1 MCSCP
6 TLNTDPRMKLIKKE
20 KIFSRVDLSYDKYIM
35 FSSSV
40 LCIIYARHYHYI
52 SKFNKVKLEFTLVR
66 FTL

>member
-1 MCSCP
+1 
-6 TLNTDPRMKLIKKE
+6 MKLIKKE

-40 LCIIYARHYHYI
+40 LCINYARHYHYI